1 MANPFEVQVVNPLQ
15 ALLTGAQA
23 YKTTNDATQ
32 ANNKRDIIQSA
43 AQDYQNGN
51 QQGAL
56 AKLLGVGAYQEA
68 SAINN
73 ITGSAADRARQ
84 ARQDERQTG
93 RDAVSD
99 KFQAESLALQ
109 RRAAARA
116 DADKPIFKEVT
127 DANGNTQIIRI
138 MPQAGTA
145 STVNTGIA
153 PTAPANPFAYG
164 KQNEG
169 QSKDSGYANR
179 LFDAEQTLRDP
190 KVIEAG
196 KSMTQ
201 TGLNSIPVVGQ
212 AATSPEYQKYD
223 QAARNFINAV
233 LRRESG
239 AAISQSEFDNAYKQ
253 YIPRPFDSPE
263 RLAEKQK
270 NRQATL
276 ASIAGGGGQTYR
288 PPYTFGPNGEMVPTG
303 AGKQGA
309 APQRA
314 PIKVATPDDAR
325 KLPSGTPIILPD
337 GTPGVVP

>member
-23 YKTTNDATQ
+23 YKTTNDASV
-32 ANNKRDIIQSA
+32 ANNKNAIIQSA

-84 ARQDERQTG
+84 ATQDQRQLS

-153 PTAPANPFAYG
+153 PTAPANPFSNGG
-164 KQNEG
+164 KFNGDQGKAAGFTDRMLQSEG
-169 QSKDSGYANR
+169 ILSGVGGQGGVQSQGSD
-179 LFDAEQTLRDP
+179 
-190 KVIEAG
+190 VV
-196 KSMTQ
+196 Q
-201 TGLNSIPVVGQ
+201 TGLSKLPGVGNYLISSDRQKFEQ
-212 AATSPEYQKYD
+212 AKRD
-223 QAARNFINAV
+223 FINAQ

-239 AAISQSEFDNAYKQ
+239 AAVAPSEFASADKQ
-253 YIPRPFDSPE
+253 YFPLPGDSPDVI
-263 RLAEKQK
+263 KQK
-270 NRQATL
+270 AANRRAAVEAMGREGG
-276 ASIAGGGGQTYR
+276 ASYK
-288 PPYTFGPNGEMVPTG
+288 PKYSFGP
-303 AGKQGA
+303 
-309 APQRA
+309 
-314 PIKVATPDDAR
+314 
-325 KLPSGTPIILPD
+325 D
-337 GTPGVVP
+337 GSVVPYGQPQQPSNVPQPGQLMQGYRFKGGDPGDQNNWVKAQ